1 MRIKRS
7 GLVNLF
13 KIGANRAGPDLR
25 SAVVDIVESSMGI
38 VHGPDMNTLP
48 PPPPPW
54 GFWKTVIF
62 GHIVMWLFN
71 ICFFAL
77 KILGHKKILGH

>member
-48 PPPPPW
+48 PPL
-54 GFWKTVIF
+54 GILEDSDFWTHCYVAIQYLL
-62 GHIVMWLFN
+62 VCTQN
-71 ICFFAL
+71 IGA
-77 KILGHKKILGH
+77 